1 MALLWVQLS
10 TCFSVKHNI
19 HPVSQLDFTFNIHH
33 LNLEQLLATTIRILP
48 SQLIHEG
55 TQKYHVQCDSIV
67 ITHYMKKCCGKEPA
81 SKLRLRAALVGLDI
95 YKQTGLSHQVGGWKV
110 SPHIWLGTFRKTKF
124 PLWGTAWNVHVGTN
138 AK

>member
-1 MALLWVQLS
+1 MQ
-10 TCFSVKHNI
+10 
-19 HPVSQLDFTFNIHH
+19 
-33 LNLEQLLATTIRILP
+33 
-48 SQLIHEG
+48 
-55 TQKYHVQCDSIV
+55 
-67 ITHYMKKCCGKEPA
+67 KCCGKEPA

-95 YKQTGLSHQVGGWKV
+95 YKQTGLSCQVGGWKV